1 MNMKIKKLNIKDIYY
16 FIKINIF
23 IFLAVLITFPQ
34 SYSKPIPPG
43 SGEGDVPAN
52 ILFLLDSSLSMKNPV
67 TGGTYLGLSGVDWA
81 VELSDGNLIV
91 GEKGDGAVKILTA
104 ESKKDTSFAN
114 GNINFT
120 GKAKDSTCDN
130 SPTGKKALKNFSSE
144 AKTTASGAV
153 SSADIV
159 WFGSQATENIVGINS
174 DGTCKAVFKT
184 DVGMY
189 KTLEIR
195 RIGGEDILFAFGRA
209 YMDPPAPVS
218 KRQQLGYLYV
228 KNLGA
233 SGSDLNGAEDHCD
246 LHRAFGDPGK
256 DNSGNLFNTTK
267 KICHWT

>member
-1 MNMKIKKLNIKDIYY
+1 MNMKIKKLNIKDIFY

-114 GNINFT
+114 GNINFN
-120 GKAKDSTCDN
+120 GKPKDKSCDN
-130 SPTGKKALKNFSSE
+130 FP
-144 AKTTASGAV
+144 
-153 SSADIV
+153 
-159 WFGSQATENIVGINS
+159 
-174 DGTCKAVFKT
+174 
-184 DVGMY
+184 
-189 KTLEIR
+189 
-195 RIGGEDILFAFGRA
+195 
-209 YMDPPAPVS
+209 
-218 KRQQLGYLYV
+218 
-228 KNLGA
+228 
-233 SGSDLNGAEDHCD
+233 H
-246 LHRAFGDPGK
+246 
-256 DNSGNLFNTTK
+256 SGNNNQK
-267 KICHWT
+267 KK

>member
-120 GKAKDSTCDN
+120 GKAKRSTCDN
-130 SPTGKKALKNFSSE
+130 SPTGGKTLKNFSS
-144 AKTTASGAV
+144 AAHYC
-153 SSADIV
+153 
-159 WFGSQATENIVGINS
+159 F
-174 DGTCKAVFKT
+174 
-184 DVGMY
+184 
-189 KTLEIR
+189 R
-195 RIGGEDILFAFGRA
+195 
-209 YMDPPAPVS
+209 
-218 KRQQLGYLYV
+218 
-228 KNLGA
+228 
-233 SGSDLNGAEDHCD
+233 
-246 LHRAFGDPGK
+246 
-256 DNSGNLFNTTK
+256 
-267 KICHWT
+267 